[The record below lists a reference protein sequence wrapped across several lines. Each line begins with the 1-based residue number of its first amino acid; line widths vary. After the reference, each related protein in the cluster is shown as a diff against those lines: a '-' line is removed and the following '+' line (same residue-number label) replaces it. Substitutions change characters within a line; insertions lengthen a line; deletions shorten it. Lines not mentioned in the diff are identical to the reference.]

1 MRGAAF
7 TDHNQLPLRLRFR
20 LIEGMELRVCDF
32 MDGRLYG
39 LNLAH
44 TLLNGN
50 TPVFQ
55 MVISLCTTGNVLKPN
70 RDGGN
75 LTESFK
81 ECRIILY
88 GSFQLIHHNIGKLL
102 TLSLGNI
109 KNADH
114 LESRTHDFDHLCDRL
129 TVRIQHRFLRLG
141 IDFFHL
147 HLRLIGG
154 RSKNPNASFSLH
166 HMTVK
171 IPLPCG
177 IPGNQ
182 SGFRFLHGDEQS
194 VVEGIIIELGHCAK
208 IFLESFRFK
217 QLLDA
222 LFQLVCDLTDLLR
235 IFVFSQSMHLLFG

>member
-1 MRGAAF
+1 
-7 TDHNQLPLRLRFR
+7 
-20 LIEGMELRVCDF
+20 MELRVCDF

-39 LNLAH
+39 LDLAH

-55 MVISLCTTGNVLKPN
+55 MVISLCTTRNVLKPN

-75 LTESFK
+75 LTEGFK

-88 GSFQLIHHNIGKLL
+88 GSFQLVHNDVGKLL

-129 TVRIQHRFLRLG
+129 TVRIQYRFLRLG

-154 RSKNPNASFSLH
+154 RSKNPNAFFTLH

-171 IPLPCG
+171 IPLPRG

-182 SGFRFLHGDEQS
+182 SGFRFLHGD
-194 VVEGIIIELGHCAK
+194 
-208 IFLESFRFK
+208 
-217 QLLDA
+217 
-222 LFQLVCDLTDLLR
+222 
-235 IFVFSQSMHLLFG
+235 